1 MIIDSASLATLGGGI
16 ALAGGL
22 IGSAIGIA
30 IAASAGAATLSQD
43 RTQLRNVI
51 ILAAL
56 PMSRAFYGIIIL
68 VIVLTVVVPELAT
81 VPDGFA
87 VLACTL
93 IAALAFGA
101 SGAYQGSVCAS
112 GISFLPKTKG
122 KILTNSIMLAVFV
135 ELIAVLGLVF
145 TIMALSMLELM

>member
-1 MIIDSASLATLGGGI
+1 MLLDPASVATLGGGI

-22 IGSAIGIA
+22 AGSAIGIA

-56 PMSRAFYGIIIL
+56 PMSRAFYGIIVL
-68 VIVLTVVVPELAT
+68 LIVLSTVVPKLTT
-81 VPDGFA
+81 VPDGFVVLSCA
-87 VLACTL
+87 V
-93 IAALAFGA
+93 IAAFSFGV
-101 SGAYQGSVCAS
+101 SGACQGYVCAS

-122 KILTNSIMLAVFV
+122 KILANSIMLAVFV
-135 ELIAVLGLVF
+135 ELLAVLGLVF
-145 TIMALSMLELM
+145 TIMSLTMLGVM